1 MIVNNNSSNIYSMPS
16 YVLSAYILMKF
27 YFLVQRNF
35 PHSYLH
41 ILLFVYHIHMS
52 DICICYEL
60 RVSPWNSDVEAL
72 IITVIVFGG
81 GAFEK

>member
-1 MIVNNNSSNIYSMPS
+1 MPS
-16 YVLSAYILMKF
+16 CILSAYILMKF

-41 ILLFVYHIHMS
+41 ILLVVYHICMS

-60 RVSPWNSDVEAL
+60 RLSPWNSDVEAL
-72 IITVIVFGG
+72 ITSVIVFGG
-81 GAFEK
+81 GGFEK